1 MLSLQIIPLRQLK
14 VEYKEF
20 EAKRLLAN
28 RTDVLLCDDTVV
40 RRIPKFLSKHF
51 YTKKR

>member
-1 MLSLQIIPLRQLK
+1 MQVIPLRQLK

-40 RRIPKFLSKHF
+40 RFIPKFLSKHF
-51 YTKKR
+51 YTKKK